1 MRKKNDDKSRDVNE
15 IPSQSAGEPAGGL
28 MLFGVFIKATILALL
43 LVIVPLGT
51 IFGFLTYRYLHTLSQ
66 HAKMDLPELVS
77 TLRSGWRKG
86 VVEDQG
92 RQNILILGVDS
103 AVFRDA
109 DNVNTDTMMIA
120 SLGLDSG
127 VMTTFSIPRDLY
139 LVDRKQKVNAI
150 YGYALKSGDPQP
162 FDTVK
167 AVMEP
172 LLGLKIHK
180 VVLVGM
186 DQVGALIDALGGVEV
201 TVVRSFTDERYPRS
215 GVDVSI
221 QKDPKILYKTVSF
234 QAGKNHFDGER
245 ALEFMRSRH
254 SLDPQEGSDDA
265 RSLRQQ
271 LVIQAII
278 ARLKDRQIFKNPA
291 YVGDLIALY
300 RKNFQN
306 YITLEEVVALGKIF
320 LQKGGMP
327 DFVSQ
332 HFPIQGVETNPLIYH
347 PARFPGNQWVY
358 LLIDPSG
365 KQLQEVVKEWLP

>member
-1 MRKKNDDKSRDVNE
+1 MRKKNDDKSKAVNE
-15 IPSQSAGEPAGGL
+15 IPIQSASDPAGGL
-28 MLFGVFIKATILALL
+28 MLFGVFVKATILALV

-51 IFGFLTYRYLHTLSQ
+51 IFGFLSYRYVHTLLQ

-77 TLRSGWRKG
+77 TLRSGWQTEVIQDK
-86 VVEDQG
+86 G

-103 AVFRDA
+103 ADFRDT
-109 DNVNTDTMMIA
+109 DNINTDTMMIA

-139 LVDRKQKVNAI
+139 LVDRKQKINAV

-162 FDTVK
+162 FVTVK
-167 AVMEP
+167 AVVEP

-201 TVVRSFTDERYPRS
+201 TVAKSFTDERYPRS

-265 RSLRQQ
+265 RALRQQ

-278 ARLKDRQIFKNPA
+278 MRLKDRHIFKNPA
-291 YVGDLIALY
+291 YIGDLIALY
-300 RKNFQN
+300 RNNFQT
-306 YITLEEVVALGKIF
+306 YIALDEVVALGKMF

-327 DFVSQ
+327 EFTSK
-332 HFPIQGVETNPLIYH
+332 HFPIQGVEKNPLLYH

-358 LLIDPSG
+358 LLVDPSG
-365 KQLQEVVKEWLP
+365 KQLQAKVKEWLP